1 VHKPVARRVRLPCFA
16 SGGSRHVP
24 RPMTAL
30 LWTTIGY
37 RFIER
42 RAHVRGLA
50 TGPRSPT
57 CAALIR
63 IGFAVK

>member
-1 VHKPVARRVRLPCFA
+1 
-16 SGGSRHVP
+16 
-24 RPMTAL
+24 MTAL

-50 TGPRSPT
+50 TGPRSAT

-63 IGFAVK
+63 IGFTVK